1 MLHHLICT
9 HSLYSSLICKV
20 HLVPYPIQVNQD
32 GSVENVPGKLVKI
45 QEVCGTEVSEFMH
58 SLKSNV
64 NWNSVL
70 EIFFEAGPS
79 FSL

>member
-1 MLHHLICT
+1 MICT

-32 GSVENVPGKLVKI
+32 GSVENVPGKSVKI

-58 SLKSNV
+58 GLKSNV
-64 NWNSVL
+64 NWTSVL
-70 EIFFEAGPS
+70 EIVLEAGPS